1 MLGRVNTGVA
11 QVLQAMQSLV
21 RASAKCIATMMQSV
35 GSLLLATNA
44 RVYINIAHTFR

>member
-21 RASAKCIATMMQSV
+21 GTSAKCIATMMQSV
-35 GSLLLATNA
+35 G
-44 RVYINIAHTFR
+44 